1 MSTPT
6 PDAEH
11 RKLTPEEK
19 LKARCYDLIYLMTER
34 LLIPFLGAGVNLTNC
49 PEKSPEEEEVFD
61 PDGPYL
67 PTGKQLSKSIALA
80 CKYPWRDKSL
90 LRVSWYAS
98 YAMNDEGVVYGRD
111 RLYKHLHRIFTRDRD
126 LTDVHNFLAS
136 LPKRLAEKG
145 YPNRHQIIVTTN
157 YDDQLERA
165 FYDKGEPYDIISYV
179 ERRGTEIPGFRLTP
193 HDGPPRFVSNDDYVT
208 APLNRTLILKIHGA
222 VDRKYWQRSSFVITE
237 DDYIDYVA
245 FRIPDQIPATLVD
258 EIQSRR
264 FLFLGYSLSDWNLR
278 VLLRSIKVRSP
289 FKEPTLA
296 VMNSHEEWDPM
307 YWKRHGVL
315 LEKCPLKE
323 YMATL
328 NEQLDDFPNGPG
340 E

>member
-1 MSTPT
+1 MSTP
-6 PDAEH
+6 DIEH
-11 RKLTPEEK
+11 KELSPEEK
-19 LKARCYDLIYLMTER
+19 LKARCQDLIYLMTER

-49 PEKSPEEEEVFD
+49 PPKSPEEEDVFD

-67 PTGKQLSKSIALA
+67 PTGRQLSKSIALA
-80 CKYPWRDKSL
+80 SKYPWRDNSL

-98 YAMNDEGVVYGRD
+98 YAMKDDGVVVYGKD
-111 RLYKHLHRIFTRDRD
+111 RLYKHLHRIFTREYDP
-126 LTDVHNFLAS
+126 TDVHKFLAS
-136 LPKRLAEKG
+136 LRRRLAEKG
-145 YPNRHQIIVTTN
+145 YPNRHQMIVTTN

-165 FYDKGEPYDIISYV
+165 FDHEEEPYDIISYV

-193 HDGPPRFVSNDDYVT
+193 HKGQPRFVSNDDYVP
-208 APLNRTLILKIHGA
+208 APLDRTLILKIHGA
-222 VDRKYWQRSSFVITE
+222 VDRQYWQRSSFVITE

-245 FRIPDQIPATLVD
+245 FRIPDQIPATLLE
-258 EIQSRR
+258 EIRSRR

-289 FKEPTLA
+289 FEEPTLA
-296 VMNSHEEWDPM
+296 VMNSYEEWDPV

-315 LEKCPLKE
+315 LEKCSLKE

-328 NEQLDDFPNGPG
+328 NEQLDNLPDGPG